1 LFTASACF
9 FNECDKLADPFT
21 AAATF
26 RLPLGSKKS
35 SFPSPAYSGI
45 AEIDSIAMIDDLL
58 DPQPRFRFFD
68 FLFDLV
74 FTAKKLAGKSS
85 FRCKS

>member
-1 LFTASACF
+1 
-9 FNECDKLADPFT
+9 
-21 AAATF
+21 
-26 RLPLGSKKS
+26 
-35 SFPSPAYSGI
+35 
-45 AEIDSIAMIDDLL
+45 MIDDLL